1 MNQKYNICTI
11 NQKKTKVMETKQ
23 SSKIETKQVQ
33 LIDGEFTPTQAFDIL
48 NSLIDQKI
56 NYHKIENLQLW
67 EKNHDNDPQPF
78 IDRIQQLE
86 EEKKAIDVYL
96 SKLKKEGKLKL
107 DDETINLIG
116 HNISIIGH
124 TWAFRRWYFAK
135 HFTIEQYIEK
145 QTQFIMGFLPEE

>member
-11 NQKKTKVMETKQ
+11 NQKKKVMETKQ

-33 LIDGEFTPTQAFDIL
+33 LIDGDFTPTQAFDIL

-96 SKLKKEGKLKL
+96 SKLKKEGKLLKIDGILKL
-107 DDETINLIG
+107 TPTNLDTD
-116 HNISIIGH
+116 S
-124 TWAFRRWYFAK
+124 F
-135 HFTIEQYIEK
+135 
-145 QTQFIMGFLPEE
+145 